1 MPHPPGPPSSDRPT
15 VNPPDAAP
23 AAPPDTAPAAAAP
36 NPSSPAPFMGLRTGV
51 GIVVANMVGSGVFLS
66 AGHLAHDLGPL
77 YLLLAWVVG
86 AGLALAGARTYG
98 EIARVIGRSGGE
110 YRYLSDLMH
119 PWLGV
124 LAGWASLLVGF
135 AASIAVDAFSAG
147 AFLQTLLP
155 WVDPRL
161 FGAGLIILLTAVHAI
176 HLGWSKWAQNLLVL
190 AKVGLVLGF
199 LFLGLSLGSAEW
211 PTWTAPA
218 APADGS
224 FPWQAFLRHQFWV
237 AFTFSGWNAAIYAAG
252 EFRNPRR
259 DVPRAMLIGC
269 VGVAMLYVAVNWV
282 FVANLTP
289 EQLALVTQDDAK
301 AITLGHLVVETVL
314 GPIWG
319 PLGGA
324 IMSVCAVVLFASAL
338 SAMTMVGPRVYA
350 EMAHDGVLPTWL
362 RGKPGRPPTT
372 SIVLQG
378 CLALALLFGETLRQ
392 LVESAA
398 VVLLIFSG
406 LTALAVFWIRWTQ
419 PHLPRPSLVGQISAG
434 VYLVAVV
441 VLVGF
446 GLQASPMLAFTV
458 AMIELVA
465 TAAILWSDRRPG

>member
-1 MPHPPGPPSSDRPT
+1 
-15 VNPPDAAP
+15 
-23 AAPPDTAPAAAAP
+23 
-36 NPSSPAPFMGLRTGV
+36 MGLKTGV

-66 AGHLAHDLGPL
+66 AGYMAQDLAPL

-98 EIARVIGRSGGE
+98 EIARLIGRSGGE
-110 YRYLSDLMH
+110 YRYLSDLIH

-124 LAGWASLLVGF
+124 LAGWSSLMVGF

-161 FGAGLIILLTAVHAI
+161 FGAGLIACLTVVHAV
-176 HLGWSKWAQNLLVL
+176 HLGWSKITQNLLV
-190 AKVGLVLGF
+190 AVKVLVVIGF
-199 LFLGLSLGSAEW
+199 VVVGLSLGSSEW
-211 PTWTAPA
+211 PTWTPPQAPVS
-218 APADGS
+218 GG
-224 FPWQAFLRHQFWV
+224 FPWEAFLRHQFWV

-269 VGVAMLYVAVNWV
+269 AGVAMLYIAVNWV
-282 FVANLTP
+282 FIANLTP
-289 EQLALVTQDDAK
+289 EQAAIVTQDDAQ
-301 AITLGHLVVETVL
+301 AITLGHLVIQTVL
-314 GPIWG
+314 GPQFG
-319 PLGGA
+319 PIGGV
-324 IMSVCAVVLFASAL
+324 IMSLCAIVLFTSAL
-338 SAMTMVGPRVYA
+338 SAMTMVGPRAYA
-350 EMAHDGVLPTWL
+350 EMAQDGVLPRWL
-362 RGKPGRPPTT
+362 RPRAGKPPTT
-372 SIVLQG
+372 SIALQG
-378 CLALALLFGETLRQ
+378 ALAVTLLYAETLSQ

-406 LTALAVFWIRWTQ
+406 LTALAVFWIRWTR
-419 PHLPRPSLVGQISAG
+419 PDLPRPSLVGQIPAG
-434 VYLVAVV
+434 SYLPAVI

-458 AMIELVA
+458 ATIELVA
-465 TAAILWSDRRPG
+465 TAAIWLSSSSRDQPAQHPTAPNSGSAGAG